1 MSLHLNNNEERT
13 EALINSKCASLAK
26 IIELNQ
32 EALIDILLEYES
44 FETAKDEVWRSLDCL
59 KNISKEFKYL
69 SYGKV
74 DLMCTI
80 FPINLPLYSLVLFAI
95 VPSFVANEVVVR
107 PPVLMREVLQEI
119 VELLNLSEIVL
130 GIKFVDMERSL
141 FNEAFI
147 SIADVVMFTGR
158 YENVKNVQEA
168 CPDALFI
175 YNGAG
180 VNPVVVTSSADLESA
195 VDKTVEAR
203 VFNSGQDCH
212 GPDMIFVHE
221 KIVDDFQQR
230 LVTKLCEI
238 KVGDYQD
245 RDVKVGPLIDVDNLS
260 VVNSFFN
267 THAKSIVYGGEIDFK
282 RGIVYPTVIKENVR
296 DLRTFTT
303 TEFFSPVFYLLI
315 YRNNNDLRKYFSQE
329 SYSDFAMYT
338 SIFGNTP
345 YSSEMPNTVILQDKI
360 LNDVERGND
369 PFGGYGLK
377 ANYASYHG
385 VYHCRPILLS
395 REIST
400 YLQEY
405 GPKKESMPKR
415 REKVAVGGMRSHENI
430 PSFSRKTSPRNL
442 AMISKK

>member
-1 MSLHLNNNEERT
+1 MSLYLNNNKERI

-26 IIELNQ
+26 TIELNQ
-32 EALIDILLEYES
+32 EALVDMLLKYES

-59 KNISKEFKYL
+59 KNISKEFEYL

-74 DLMCTI
+74 DLICTI
-80 FPINLPLYSLVLFAI
+80 FPMNLPLYSLALFAI
-95 VPSFVANEVVVR
+95 IPSFMANEVVVR

-119 VELLNLSEIVL
+119 VELLNLSEIVH
-130 GIKFVDMERSL
+130 GIKFVDMERGL

-158 YENVKNVQEA
+158 YENAKKVQEA

-175 YNGAG
+175 YNGSG
-180 VNPVVVTSSADLESA
+180 VNPMIISNSANLAYA
-195 VDKTVEAR
+195 VDKIIEAR

-221 KIVDDFQQR
+221 KVVNDFQQR
-230 LVTKLCEI
+230 LITKLDEI
-238 KVGDYQD
+238 KVGDYRD
-245 RDVKVGPLIDVDNLS
+245 RDVKVGPSIDVDNLS
-260 VVNSFFN
+260 VINSFFEA
-267 THAKSIVYGGEIDFK
+267 HAKSVIYGGEINFK

-296 DLRTFTT
+296 DIRTFTT
-303 TEFFSPVFYLLI
+303 TEFFSPVFYLLV
-315 YRNNNDLRKYFSQE
+315 YHNESDLRRYFSQE

-338 SIFGNTP
+338 SIFGNTR
-345 YSSEMPNTVILQDKI
+345 YSSEIPNTVILQDEI

-369 PFGGYGLK
+369 AFGGYGLK
-377 ANYASYHG
+377 ANYVSYHG

-405 GPKKESMPKR
+405 GPKKASVLKR
-415 REKVAVGGMRSHENI
+415 REKMAVGRMRSYENI
-430 PSFSRKTSPRNL
+430 PSFSLKTSPRNL
-442 AMISKK
+442 SMIPKK